1 MSHTHHRILILFLL
15 FLTLPIN
22 IPAADLV
29 IKTSSEKIGGYIS
42 DVPCVTRKTDASI
55 ELFLEESSGLHR
67 AYDSSGV
74 TYSASTL
81 AEAVDGYLRL
91 RDVCVIKEVK
101 VSGQSRISPEAIRFR
116 IKTVPGNILHKQ
128 AVRKDIEEIY
138 SMGYFET
145 VDASSDNGTLTFT
158 AKEYPVIVSIEVQ
171 GNTQIKSDEILKSIS
186 MKKFDIL
193 NTKILKTSIDRIKAL
208 YREKGYYNAEV
219 DSSTKKTEGGIAL
232 TFNVKENKKLYIKKV
247 NFDGNVHISS
257 RKLRKAMETQNRW
270 WFGLMGHNGSY
281 LEESLDTD
289 LLRVEQLYGDEGY
302 IKARAGRPIVDIK
315 EGKGIYLTIP
325 IEEGPLFYIGKIDV
339 SGDLIK
345 PKKELLEV
353 LDVEQGDKMGRSKI
367 HKAVEDLRSIYLDAG
382 YAYAQIK
389 PDMTEGPG
397 NTMNITFAIKEGK
410 PVHIDTI
417 HIRGNI
423 KTRDKVIRRELEVN
437 EGDLFSSKAIDE
449 SRDNLNRL
457 GYFTKVNI
465 EPVPKSDDTMS
476 MLVDVDE
483 TTTGAFS
490 FGFAYSSVDRLMGT
504 LQLSENNLFGYGLK
518 TKFNAE
524 YGAKRKSYSL
534 DFEEPWL
541 FDRHVSLGVGIFNL
555 QREYTYYTKESR
567 GGNIRISY
575 PLFENVRHSIVY
587 AYTDVVGLT
596 DIDPLYRDNLTQEEI
611 DGYITSSITNSL
623 YRDTTNDFF
632 RPTRGSDSSIS
643 FEYAGL
649 GGDYHYSR
657 ATAKYAQ
664 FFPLYKD
671 KVALMLKFRWGTI
684 NPAMGDDLPEDEL
697 FTLGGLNS
705 IRGFRYGD
713 IGPKDSFGNTVG
725 GTRMFI
731 SNTEITFPIFDIPG
745 LSGVLFYDQGNAY
758 DKRID
763 LTNLKRSYGAGIR
776 WVTPMGPLRIEY
788 GKVINP
794 EEDEAPSRWDFS
806 IGTFF

>member
-1 MSHTHHRILILFLL
+1 MSLTHRRVLILFLL
-15 FLTLPIN
+15 FLALPITV
-22 IPAADLV
+22 PAADLV
-29 IKTSSEKIGGYIS
+29 MKTSSEKIIDHVS
-42 DVPCVTRKTDASI
+42 DVPCITRKGDAST
-55 ELFLEESSGLHR
+55 ELFLEESGSVYR
-67 AYDSSGV
+67 VYDSSRL

-81 AEAVDGYLRL
+81 PEAADGYLRL

-101 VSGQSRISPEAIRFR
+101 ISGQARISPEAIRFR
-116 IKTVPGNILHKQ
+116 IKTIPGSILHKKI
-128 AVRKDIEEIY
+128 VRKDIEEVY

-145 VDASSDNGTLTFT
+145 VDASSEDSVLTFSV
-158 AKEYPVIVSIEVQ
+158 KEYPVIVSIEAE
-171 GNTQIKSDEILKSIS
+171 GNTKIKSDEILKSIS

-193 NTKILKTSIDRIKAL
+193 NTKTLKTSIDRIVAL
-208 YREKGYYNAEV
+208 YRDKGYYNVEV
-219 DSSTKKTEGGIAL
+219 GSSTKKTEGGIIL
-232 TFNVKENKKLYIKKV
+232 TFTIKENKKLYIRKV

-257 RKLRKAMETQNRW
+257 RKLSKVMETKNRW

-289 LLRVEQLYGDEGY
+289 LLRIEQFYGDEGY
-302 IKARAGRPIVDIK
+302 IKARAGRPIVNIK
-315 EGKGIYLTIP
+315 EGKGIILTIP

-345 PKKELLEV
+345 PRKELLDV
-353 LDVEQGDKMGRSKI
+353 LDVESGDKMGKSKI
-367 HKAVEDLRSIYLDAG
+367 HKAVENLRNIYTDAG
-382 YAYAQIK
+382 YAYVQIK
-389 PDMTEGPG
+389 PDMSEGPG

-417 HIRGNI
+417 HIRGNT
-423 KTRDKVIRRELEVN
+423 KTRDKVVRRELEMD
-437 EGDLFSSKAIDE
+437 EGDLFSSKDIDE
-449 SRDNLNRL
+449 SKNNLNRL
-457 GYFTKVNI
+457 GYFSKVNI
-465 EPVPKSDDTMS
+465 EPVPKNDDTMS

-490 FGFAYSSVDRLMGT
+490 FGFAYSSVDKLMGT
-504 LQLSENNLFGYGLK
+504 MQLSENNLFGHGLK
-518 TKFNAE
+518 SKFSIE
-524 YGAKRKSYSL
+524 YGAQRKSYSL

-541 FDRHVSLGVGIFNL
+541 FDRHISLGVGLYNME
-555 QREYTYYTKESR
+555 REYTYYTKEAR

-575 PLFENVRHSIVY
+575 PLFENVRHSIGY
-587 AYTDVVGLT
+587 AYTDVIGLT
-596 DIDPLYRDNLTQEEI
+596 DIDPLYEDNLTEEEI
-611 DGYITSSITNSL
+611 NGYLTSSVTNTL

-632 RPTRGSDSSIS
+632 RPTKGSDIAVS

-664 FFPLYKD
+664 FFPIYKD

-684 NPAMGDDLPEDEL
+684 NPALGDELPEDEL

-713 IGPKDSFGNTVG
+713 IGPRDSYGNTIG
-725 GTRMFI
+725 GQRMFV
-731 SNTEITFPIFDIPG
+731 SNTEITFPIFDLPG
-745 LSGVLFYDQGNAY
+745 LFGVLFYDQGNAY

-763 LTNLKRSYGAGIR
+763 LTNLKRSYGGGIR

-794 EEDEAPSRWDFS
+794 EEDEAPNRWDFS